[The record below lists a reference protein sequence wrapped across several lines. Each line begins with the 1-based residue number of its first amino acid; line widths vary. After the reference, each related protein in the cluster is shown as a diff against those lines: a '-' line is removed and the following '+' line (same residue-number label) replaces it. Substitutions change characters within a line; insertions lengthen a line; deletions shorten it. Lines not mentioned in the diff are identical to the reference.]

1 MKMQI
6 SMVEQFKVLKTE
18 PSYDINHYSKDK
30 ANKIRSNTGLGYN
43 LNFFDMSKARKFF
56 SNPTLVNDKIIKQ
69 QVHTPRKIQIKSI
82 KQPSSNTSTNS
93 LNDKKNKPYMSNIN
107 SKKKGNNCKVI
118 QLKKKIGSNSVSPT
132 INKTQ
137 NYYKSNHKPLQTYT
151 NRIKTIEVYKT
162 GNNTISNNNTS
173 INNRTKNIHH
183 RNEKKVTNGVQP
195 SFSQENKFTFAQDI
209 IPADLISE
217 QERRK
222 AIIHNDIKRDSKLTI
237 HLLKKESNT
246 HHNLNT
252 KNLTI
257 DTKHLAK
264 DAFKKH
270 KTKSSNSY
278 PEKITEPTKEISKVV
293 ISRKAFYKK
302 KEKQSLTIER
312 SERQTCSFFKNRY
325 KNLINDYILSTSE
338 ADNVFD

>member
-1 MKMQI
+1 
-6 SMVEQFKVLKTE
+6 
-18 PSYDINHYSKDK
+18 
-30 ANKIRSNTGLGYN
+30 
-43 LNFFDMSKARKFF
+43 
-56 SNPTLVNDKIIKQ
+56 
-69 QVHTPRKIQIKSI
+69 
-82 KQPSSNTSTNS
+82 
-93 LNDKKNKPYMSNIN
+93 MSNIN

-137 NYYKSNHKPLQTYT
+137 NYYKCNHKPLQTYT
-151 NRIKTIEVYKT
+151 NRIKIIEVYKT
-162 GNNTISNNNTS
+162 GNNTINNNNTS
-173 INNRTKNIHH
+173 MNNRTKNVHH
-183 RNEKKVTNGVQP
+183 RNEKKITNGVQP
-195 SFSQENKFTFAQDI
+195 SLSQENKFTYAQDI

-222 AIIHNDIKRDSKLTI
+222 AIIHNDIKRNSKLTI
-237 HLLKKESNT
+237 LLPKKETNSYR
-246 HHNLNT
+246 NLNK

-257 DTKHLAK
+257 DTKHLSKEK
-264 DAFKKH
+264 DVFKKH

-278 PEKITEPTKEISKVV
+278 PEQITEPTKEISKVV

-312 SERQTCSFFKNRY
+312 SGRQTCSFFKNRY

-338 ADNVFD
+338 ADNVFN